1 MGDDASEGIGRR
13 LLEREATEPAAAA
26 VDTRRHAS
34 GPGAGWSYGVK
45 CVLTRVA
52 GGWDN
57 GISVDIFKNL
67 IMVEWRTNAQLT
79 VGCTCRS
86 RNRTILFF
94 VYFCTSVYAAPPRRG
109 TPAYRHPTFS
119 TSPRAL
125 ALRPSARPPWN
136 TQYLQVTNVHLRSH
150 LTSSSDRRLNPS

>member
-79 VGCTCRS
+79 VGCTQNQKSVTHNPLCTAYTVCR
-86 RNRTILFF
+86 
-94 VYFCTSVYAAPPRRG
+94 
-109 TPAYRHPTFS
+109 PA
-119 TSPRAL
+119 SPRDTDIPAIRR
-125 ALRPSARPPWN
+125 APRLREPWPCAPAHGHLGTRSICKSRMYIFARIS
-136 TQYLQVTNVHLRSH
+136 HLR
-150 LTSSSDRRLNPS
+150 RIEG